1 VYAPGN
7 PASPPQQIGQ
17 RRLSPKPLGQ
27 ARVCI
32 DAAAG
37 AAPTAWG
44 RLGHVLNW
52 AGIAAGLAFGGFIAF
67 AINSLGIGWQIVFG
81 GGLS

>member
-1 VYAPGN
+1 MQPAPT
-7 PASPPQQIGQ
+7 
-17 RRLSPKPLGQ
+17 
-27 ARVCI
+27 
-32 DAAAG
+32 
-37 AAPTAWG
+37 TAWG
-44 RLGHVLNW
+44 RLAYVLNW